1 VICDLFISGLSG
13 LGIDLMKQYINLKWV
28 RVLNSFKKI
37 SRIVGVDLSALFA
50 ADVYFGRNMA
60 GLPAGSIVFF
70 PYQAN
75 TFCCGIAA
83 MVSYKQKKT
92 SGSPQKTTSLDEIIR
107 QIREQ
112 GCDSCQQDDFSAID
126 DHYLGGAVRVESLW
140 QAVQGLKRE
149 NHFFALYM
157 DSDDQA
163 HLATLAKDL
172 SAVIAAEEQILGDQM
187 GRIPLLS
194 VELMTSRI
202 ETLKDITWCINNEI
216 LNNIKQIKDLCR
228 GLSQP
233 PKSAQIGV
241 FKKINAVLNSIDRLE
256 VRGRDSAGISLLFIL
271 KATEFDN
278 FEATLKQANIYNR
291 LENRCDQDTLANR
304 GISIHRQHADAA
316 DEQIAVSMVYKV
328 ANVVGSLGDNIA
340 FLRRQIANDPIL
352 QTLVACPVEF
362 NTVSAHTRW
371 ASVGAITEANC
382 HPVDNQS
389 VNNETAK
396 SGIIHACLNGDIDNF
411 QELKREFELGG
422 DRIQDPITT
431 DTKIIPLTIQKFID
445 QGHPVA
451 EAFRLAV
458 NKFEGSHAISMHTNL
473 APGKLFLAQKGSGQ
487 ALFVGIAADH
497 YIPASE
503 VYGFVEET
511 QQYIKLDGETVVEGK
526 QGVTQGQLLILNQQ
540 SSGGLAGMTAMYYDG
555 SAIELTQD
563 DLKHTEITSRDID
576 RQAYPHYFLKEI
588 SESPDSMEKT
598 LQNRWKVSADGKQHS
613 SIVLDDSVIPPSLK
627 QALRKDQIKRIYF
640 IGQGTAGVA
649 ALACANILS
658 YYMDSSIYQI
668 GALKASE
675 FSGFHLN
682 ENDDARSMADALVI
696 AISQSGTTTD
706 TNRTVDMVKERGAY
720 TVAIVN
726 RRDSDITFK
735 VDGVMYTSSGR
746 DIEMSVASTK
756 AFYSQIVAG
765 AVLGLYM
772 AALKN
777 RRDADFV
784 SAEIRQLLQ
793 LPADMRRVLAA
804 SDVIRD
810 SAAELAVTRTY
821 WAAVGSGPN
830 KASAD
835 EIRIK
840 LSELCYKTISS
851 DFVEDKKHIDLS
863 SEPLII
869 VCAAGTRP
877 TVIGDIIK
885 DTAIFKAHKA
895 IPIVIADEGEDR
907 FDPYAETV
915 FHVPRVPEHL
925 APILNTLVGHI
936 WGYYAALAI
945 NEGSHFLYGFQDDI
959 KRSIDEYSAGG
970 LDVYEIILEPPFR
983 EKVAAFYNEFRKK
996 RAAGKF
1002 PVTIG
1007 MDVSSDLTLLLK
1019 YLSGRLPVSDFDLDF
1034 NQKGTAVNMLN
1045 TLFGCLAEAISI
1057 MARPVD
1063 AIKHQAKTV
1072 TVGTSR
1078 IADRLEG
1085 ILFDT
1090 LQRENFTL
1098 AQLTNSNIIVLK
1110 NLQGVIERITGTTLY
1125 QIDGLSVLAE
1135 PAEDT
1140 TIEVLRKQG
1149 DATDLSSRVEKD
1161 NRLKGTKRIIVKQGN
1176 VYIGKGRKDERSILV
1191 IPVLTGSDK
1200 RPNRIEYLLLLHVS
1214 FKATVALD
1222 TKIKAL
1228 GGKYEHIKSIVQEN
1242 SLIWQDR
1249 HLELVEIEELFG
1261 RSAEKIGEYI
1271 ASRLN
1276 GRE

>member
-1 VICDLFISGLSG
+1 
-13 LGIDLMKQYINLKWV
+13 MKQFINSKLA
-28 RVLNSFKKI
+28 RVVYSFDRMI
-37 SRIVGVDLSALFA
+37 RLACDCLTGILT
-50 ADVYFGRNMA
+50 ADVYFGRSMA

-70 PYQAN
+70 PYWEN
-75 TFCCGIAA
+75 ILCCGIAA
-83 MVSYKQKKT
+83 IVSFKYKKTTKTPQKIALLDEMVSR
-92 SGSPQKTTSLDEIIR
+92 IR
-107 QIREQ
+107 DQ
-112 GCDSCQQDDFSAID
+112 GCDSYKAADDSGID
-126 DHYLGGAVRVESLW
+126 DQYLTGEGLIKSLW
-140 QAVQGLKRE
+140 QALQSLKCEDR
-149 NHFFALYM
+149 FFALYM
-157 DSDDQA
+157 NSKDQE
-163 HLATLAKDL
+163 HLENLAKRL
-172 SAVIAAEEQILGDQM
+172 SDIIEAEVQLLADHM
-187 GRIPLLS
+187 GRIPQQT
-194 VELMTSRI
+194 VELMTTRI
-202 ETLKDITWCINNEI
+202 EKLKDITWCIHNEI
-216 LNNIKQIKDLCR
+216 LNNINQIKYLCR

-233 PKSAQIGV
+233 PKPAAIGI
-241 FKKINAVLNSIDRLE
+241 FKKLNAVLNSIDRLE
-256 VRGRDSAGISLLFIL
+256 VRGRDSAGISLMFML

-278 FEATLKQANIYNR
+278 FENALKQANVYRR
-291 LENRCDQDTLANR
+291 LENRCARDTLVNR
-304 GISIHRQHADAA
+304 GISIHRQHRDS
-316 DEQIAVSMVYKV
+316 DNELIAVSMVYKV
-328 ANVVGSLGDNIA
+328 ANEVGRLGDNIS

-352 QTLVACPVEF
+352 QTLASCSTEF

-382 HPVDNQS
+382 HPADNQT
-389 VNNETAK
+389 VKNATAK
-396 SGIIHACLNGDIDNF
+396 SGIIHTCLNGDIDNF
-411 QELKREFELGG
+411 QDLKLEFELGG
-422 DRIQDPITT
+422 DRIQDDITT
-431 DTKIIPLTIQKFID
+431 DTKTIPLTIQKYIS
-445 QGHPVA
+445 QGHPVD

-458 NKFEGSHAISMHTNL
+458 NNFEGSHAISMHTDL
-473 APGKLFLAQKGSGQ
+473 APGKIFLAQKGSGQ

-497 YIPASE
+497 YIPVSE

-511 QQYIKLDGETVVEGK
+511 QDYIKLDGETVVDGK
-526 QGVTQGQLLILNQQ
+526 QGSTQGQIFILNQQ
-540 SSGGLAGMTAMYYDG
+540 STGGLAGITAKYYDG
-555 SAIELTQD
+555 TALELTED

-598 LQNRWKVSADGKQHS
+598 LQNRWKVSEDGNQQY
-613 SIVLDDSVIPPSLK
+613 SIALDNSVIPPTLK
-627 QALRKDQIKRIYF
+627 DALRDDRIKRIFF

-658 YYMDSSIYQI
+658 YYLDSPTYQI
-668 GALKASE
+668 SALKASE
-675 FSGFHLN
+675 FSGFQLN

-706 TNRTVDMVKERGAY
+706 TNRTVDMVKERGAH
-720 TVAIVN
+720 TIAIIN

-735 VDGVMYTSSGR
+735 VDGVMHTSSGR

-765 AVLGLYM
+765 AILGLYM
-772 AALKN
+772 AALKK
-777 RRDADFV
+777 RRDASFV
-784 SAEIRQLLQ
+784 TEEIKQLLK
-793 LPADMRRVLAA
+793 LPSDMRKILAA
-804 SDVIRD
+804 SDAIKD
-810 SAAELAVTRTY
+810 SAARLAVRKTY

-869 VCAAGTRP
+869 VCAAGTRN

-915 FHVPRVPEHL
+915 LHVPRVSEHL
-925 APILNTLVGHI
+925 APILNTLVGHL

-945 NEGSHFLYGFQDDI
+945 NEGSRFLYGFQDEI
-959 KRSIDEYSAGG
+959 KRTIDEYSAGG
-970 LDVYEIILEPPFR
+970 LNVYEIILEQPFR
-983 EKVAAFYNEFRKK
+983 EKIAEFYNEFRKK

-1007 MDVSSDLTLLLK
+1007 LDVSSDLTLLLK

-1078 IADRLEG
+1078 IADRVEG

-1090 LQRENFTL
+1090 LRRENFTL
-1098 AQLTNSNIIVLK
+1098 AQLTNINIIVLK
-1110 NLQGVIERITGTTLY
+1110 NLQGVIEQITGTTLY
-1125 QIDGLSVLAE
+1125 RIDGLSVLGE
-1135 PAEDT
+1135 PGEDT
-1140 TIEVLRKQG
+1140 TIEVIKKQG
-1149 DATDLSSRVEKD
+1149 EIAAITSRVEKD
-1161 NRLKGTKRIIVKQGN
+1161 NRLKGTKRIIVRQGN

-1191 IPVLTGSDK
+1191 IPILTTSDNS
-1200 RPNRIEYLLLLHVS
+1200 PNRIEYLLLLHVS
-1214 FKATVALD
+1214 FKTSVALD

-1228 GGKYEHIKSIVQEN
+1228 GGKYEHIKNIVQEN
-1242 SLIWQDR
+1242 SLIWQNR
-1249 HLELVEIEELFG
+1249 HLELVGIEELFG
-1261 RSAEKIGEYI
+1261 RSAEKIGEFI
-1271 ASRLN
+1271 VSRLN
-1276 GRE
+1276 GQA